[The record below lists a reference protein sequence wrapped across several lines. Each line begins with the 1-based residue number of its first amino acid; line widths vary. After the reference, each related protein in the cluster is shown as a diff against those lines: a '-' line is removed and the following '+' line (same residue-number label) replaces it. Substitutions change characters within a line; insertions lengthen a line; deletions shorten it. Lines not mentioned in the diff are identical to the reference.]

1 MERLHGIAPSIF
13 IKVRRVGMGVRKPVE
28 KVING
33 VKHVKRVPNV
43 PNHSM
48 AHPLYTPPVSNLGKL
63 PQTKK

>member
-1 MERLHGIAPSIF
+1 
-13 IKVRRVGMGVRKPVE
+13 MGVRKPVE

>member
-1 MERLHGIAPSIF
+1 
-13 IKVRRVGMGVRKPVE
+13 MGTRKTVE

-43 PNHSM
+43 PNHST
-48 AHPLYTPPVSNLGKL
+48 AHPLHVPPVSNLGKV